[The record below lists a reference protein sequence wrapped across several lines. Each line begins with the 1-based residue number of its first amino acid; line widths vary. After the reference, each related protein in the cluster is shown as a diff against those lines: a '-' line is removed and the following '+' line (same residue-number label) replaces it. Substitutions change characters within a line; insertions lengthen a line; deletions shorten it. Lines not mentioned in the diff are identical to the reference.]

1 MFVDVDWSAGYREQ
15 QAPPHLQVGVSSIW
29 IRVMPSSPGPP
40 VEVWPDAGVDV
51 IWQQGRP
58 ALVAGP
64 DTGPMPATIESGAVL
79 VGARFRPGAAGPAL
93 GLPMHELRDRR
104 IALSEIRAD
113 LDRKL
118 SSDLTPDMAVGRVVE
133 IVGEMV
139 AAEPPD
145 PLVRHA
151 ATRLADPA
159 ESLDDLMEQG
169 DVSGRQLRR
178 RFVQALGYGPKVLE
192 RVLRFQRFVKLLETT
207 PVANLATAAV
217 DLGYADQ
224 AHMTRE
230 CRRLSGKTPRELR
243 DERRPNRLNKR
254 VFTK

>member
-1 MFVDVDWSAGYREQ
+1 VDVNWSAGYREL
-15 QAPPHLQVGVSSIW
+15 QAPPQLQVGVSSIW
-29 IRVMPSSPGPP
+29 IRVMQLSPGPP
-40 VEVWPDAGVDV
+40 VQVRPDAGVDV
-51 IWQQGRP
+51 IWQHGSS

-64 DTGPMPATIESGAVL
+64 DTRPMPATLEPGAVL

-104 IALSEIRAD
+104 VGLSEIRAD

-118 SSDLTPDMAVGRVVE
+118 SGDLTPDVAVGRVVE
-133 IVGEMV
+133 LAGEMV

-151 ATRLADPA
+151 AQRLADPA
-159 ESLDDLMEQG
+159 ASLDDLIEEG

-178 RFVQALGYGPKVLE
+178 RFIQALGYGPKVLE
-192 RVLRFQRFVKLLETT
+192 RVLRFQRFLKLLEAR
-207 PVANLATAAV
+207 PVANLASAAV

-230 CRRLSGKTPRELR
+230 CRRLSGKTPGELR
-243 DERRPNRLNKR
+243 DELWPDRLDKR
-254 VFTK
+254 VVTK

>member
-1 MFVDVDWSAGYREQ
+1 
-15 QAPPHLQVGVSSIW
+15 
-29 IRVMPSSPGPP
+29 MPSTPGPP
-40 VEVWPDAGVDV
+40 VQVWPDAGVDV
-51 IWQQGRP
+51 IWQQGSS

-64 DTGPMPATIESGAVL
+64 DTGPMPADIDPGAVL

-93 GLPMHELRDRR
+93 GLPMHELRDQR

-118 SSDLTPDMAVGRVVE
+118 SGDMTPDSAVGRVVE

-151 ATRLADPA
+151 ATRLADA
-159 ESLDDLMEQG
+159 AASLDDLTEDG

-178 RFVQALGYGPKVLE
+178 RFIQALGYGPKVLE
-192 RVLRFQRFVKLLETT
+192 RVLRFQRLLKLLETR
-207 PVANLATAAV
+207 PVANLASAAV

-230 CRRLSGKTPRELR
+230 CRRLSGKTPGELR
-243 DERRPNRLNKR
+243 DELWPDRLDKR